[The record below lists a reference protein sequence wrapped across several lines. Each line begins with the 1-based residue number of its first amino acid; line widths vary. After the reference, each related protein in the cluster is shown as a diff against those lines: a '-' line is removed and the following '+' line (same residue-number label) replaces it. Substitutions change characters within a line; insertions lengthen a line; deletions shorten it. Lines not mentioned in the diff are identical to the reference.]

1 MVSSLDILYLVIAF
15 AVLWVAGSVCWFIWQ
30 MVIIVKELHK
40 TVHSL
45 TYAIENVE
53 KAIDGIKGKFGTG
66 KLSDHFK
73 STVEVM
79 KDKMKK

>member
-1 MVSSLDILYLVIAF
+1 MVSSIDILYLVIAF

-30 MVIIVKELHK
+30 VVVIMKELHK
-40 TVHSL
+40 TVHAL
-45 TYAIENVE
+45 TGAIEDVE
-53 KAIDGIKGKFGTG
+53 KAIDGIKSKFGAG